1 MQFFDPENEKNTM
14 PSGPLSGIEG
24 MKRISNDRSRYLDI
38 TAPGRVHHFISYT
51 DLLYWERFQLLKEK
65 HEIYKGVLSTFSPI
79 VRFPTGISVFH
90 HFATNMKVLNAVQEA
105 MMVARQERTE
115 DTRVNMLPLVFLH
128 SDPQLNKSGKKTT
141 PIHIALRK
149 QSPISFECML
159 GLLIDQHKVCVTS

>member
-14 PSGPLSGIEG
+14 PTGPLSGIEG

-105 MMVARQERTE
+105 MMVAR
-115 DTRVNMLPLVFLH
+115 
-128 SDPQLNKSGKKTT
+128 
-141 PIHIALRK
+141 
-149 QSPISFECML
+149 
-159 GLLIDQHKVCVTS
+159 